1 MAVSKSQR
9 VLIIVSYLSPKNK
22 FNFYNF
28 VEASGIATAKLIL
41 KSKYSSIEVLK
52 DSEATKNKFL
62 SKISTFA
69 AKSSIKAIDVIM
81 MTHGNPGKLY
91 FYDASESDKD
101 VAVKSS
107 TLKSDIRALKN
118 YNKLRL
124 LYSTACY
131 GDSHSDDFLGAGFN
145 ASVGSVGVNSNSAS
159 EFPIVCELWGKGDK
173 ISTAVY
179 WGEMGYKAFDL
190 IAKAAGFKDANSDK
204 NVRGNG
210 SLRIDSDS

>member
-124 LYSTACY
+124 L
-131 GDSHSDDFLGAGFN
+131 
-145 ASVGSVGVNSNSAS
+145 
-159 EFPIVCELWGKGDK
+159 
-173 ISTAVY
+173 
-179 WGEMGYKAFDL
+179 
-190 IAKAAGFKDANSDK
+190 
-204 NVRGNG
+204 
-210 SLRIDSDS
+210 

>member
-41 KSKYSSIEVLK
+41 NSKYSCIEVLK
-52 DSEATKNKFL
+52 DANATKDKFL
-62 SKISTFA
+62 SKVSTYA

-81 MTHGNPGKLY
+81 MTHGNDKKLY
-91 FYDASESDKD
+91 FYDASQSSKD
-101 VAVKSS
+101 IAVKSS
-107 TLKSDIRALKN
+107 TLKTDIRALKN
-118 YNKLRL
+118 YQKLRL
-124 LYSTACY
+124 LYSTACF
-131 GDSHSDDFLGAGFN
+131 GDSHSDDFLAAGFN
-145 ASVGSVGVNSNSAS
+145 ASVGAIGVNSNSAS

-179 WGEMGYKAFDL
+179 WGEMGHKAFDL

-210 SLRIDSDS
+210 SIRIDSNS